1 MERRLAAV
9 MVADVVGYG
18 LLSRADEE
26 GTRERLRAE
35 LREVFEPQINSHQ
48 GRLVKTMGDGLL
60 VEFHSAVDAL
70 RCAIEVQRAE
80 AERNTGLL
88 AERRLTFRIAINLG
102 DVIVEG
108 DDIHGDGVIL
118 ADRLQSLAEPGGIAI
133 SGTTYDQVRAKLA
146 VGYADLG
153 ERRVKNALE
162 PVRVYRVLLDPTAA
176 GRTISERQA
185 RASSW
190 RRPVAIAA
198 AALLVLA
205 IAGGGALLL
214 RPWEPRIEPASI
226 ERMDLP
232 LPDKPSVAVLPFTN
246 MSSDAGQEHFAD
258 GMTDDLITDLSKSS
272 ALFVIARNSTFF
284 YKGKAV
290 KISQVAE
297 ELGVRYVLEGSVQR
311 AGDQVRVNAQLIDA
325 LTGGHIWADR
335 FDGSISDIFAAQDE
349 FVSKIVGAL
358 QVTLTKTE
366 KEEIEHGKPSNIAAK
381 EAFERGWNL
390 YLRFS
395 LKDSFEAVRHFEK
408 AIELDPE
415 YGRAYAALSLVYLR
429 ANYYGWNQDFG
440 AADIARKG
448 QVLEWERY
456 LEQAQKYPTSL
467 AYTAEALDLVLFGK
481 ASEARSAAGRSIA
494 LDPNDPEAHVAMAW
508 ALIVSGE
515 PEEALN
521 FLATAIRLN
530 PKYPSHY
537 VLARG
542 VALFQHGDLKQ
553 AAEVFEEGFKRNP
566 SAIAMLPAYA
576 SVLAHLGHRKE
587 AREALLTLRP
597 GSDQI
602 TLENL
607 PFTLPIAVWEGKSER
622 FGERLFDGFRIAGL
636 PLDITVQKLIGELK
650 RDDPFAR
657 QLAMKR
663 LGWFGAAAAEAVPVL
678 VKALEDD
685 DLRQQAVE
693 ALGKI
698 GPPAKAA
705 VPALRAL
712 ENEAVIGTYAK
723 EALSDILEN

>member
-1 MERRLAAV
+1 MQRTQRRLAAV
-9 MVADVVGYG
+9 LAADVVGY
-18 LLSRADEE
+18 SRLMEIDEA
-26 GTRERLRAE
+26 GTLARLKTNRETLI
-35 LREVFEPQINSHQ
+35 EPKITEHD
-48 GRLVKTMGDGLL
+48 GRVVKLMGDGLL
-60 VEFHSAVDAL
+60 AEFASVVDAVS
-70 RCAIEVQRAE
+70 CAVETQRALAALN
-80 AERNTGLL
+80 AELPKDQ
-88 AERRLTFRIAINLG
+88 RLELRIGVNLG
-102 DVIVEG
+102 DVLVEG
-108 DDIHGDGVIL
+108 DDIYGEGVNV
-118 ADRLQSLAEPGGIAI
+118 AARLERLCTPGGVLI
-133 SGTTYDQVRAKLA
+133 SGTVFDQVQGKLDQEIA
-146 VGYADLG
+146 FLG
-153 ERRVKNALE
+153 EQHVKNLE
-162 PVRVYRVLLDPTAA
+162 KPVRVYQVGLGARRAAVDARVI
-176 GRTISERQA
+176 R
-185 RASSW
+185 
-190 RRPVAIAA
+190 RRPWLVWAA
-198 AALLVLA
+198 AAGAVILV
-205 IAGGGALLL
+205 AGGVALWSHIGSA
-214 RPWEPRIEPASI
+214 PPADVASKAS
-226 ERMDLP
+226 MAFP
-232 LPDKPSVAVLPFTN
+232 LPDKPSIAVLPFAN

-258 GMTDDLITDLSKSS
+258 GITDDLITDLSKSS

-284 YKGKAV
+284 YKDKPV

-325 LTGGHIWADR
+325 LTGGHVWADR
-335 FDGSISDIFAAQDE
+335 FNGSVTDIFAAQDE
-349 FVSKIVGAL
+349 FVSKIVEAL

-366 KEEIEHGKPSNIAAK
+366 KEEIEHAKPSNIAAK

-390 YLRFS
+390 YLRFN
-395 LKDSFEAVRHFEK
+395 LEDSFQAVSHFEK

-429 ANYYGWNQDFG
+429 AGYYGWYQDFG
-440 AADIARKG
+440 VADIARRG

-456 LEQAQKYPTSL
+456 LQQAQKYPTSL
-467 AYTAEALDLVLFGK
+467 AYTAEALNLVPFSK
-481 ASEARSAAGRSIA
+481 TNEARRAAGRSIA

-542 VALFQHGDLKQ
+542 VALFHHGDLKQ
-553 AAEVFEEGFKRNP
+553 AAEVFEEGFRRNP
-566 SAIAMLPAYA
+566 SAIAILPAYA
-576 SVLAHLGHRKE
+576 SVLAHLGRRKE
-587 AREALLTLRP
+587 ARETLLTLRP
-597 GSDQI
+597 GSDQT

-607 PFTLPIAVWEGKSER
+607 PFAFPIIIWEGGSKR

-636 PLDITVQKLIGELK
+636 PLDVTVPKLIGELK
-650 RDDPFAR
+650 GDDPFAR

-678 VKALEDD
+678 VQALEDD

-705 VPALRAL
+705 VAALQAL
-712 ENEAVIGTYAK
+712 QNEAVIGTYAK
-723 EALSDILEN
+723 EALNDILEN